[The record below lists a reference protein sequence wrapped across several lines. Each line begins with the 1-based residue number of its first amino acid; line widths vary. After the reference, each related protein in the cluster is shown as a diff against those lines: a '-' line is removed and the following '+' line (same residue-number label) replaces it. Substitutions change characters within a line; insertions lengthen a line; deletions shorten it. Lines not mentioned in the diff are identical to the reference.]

1 MIGFVVIGYGSLIWD
16 LDDLAPHIE
25 GQWTYYGGPW
35 LPLEFSLV
43 SAKRRR
49 GLALVID
56 HEHGQSCPSCTI
68 RSNRNTIEKVVQDLS
83 ARERTSDQNIGFI
96 DQNSGATRSR
106 SATTLSAIR
115 NWLSD
120 TDYSGAVWT
129 DGASNFESVL
139 GVEFSVATATA
150 HLRSLEGESAAEA
163 KRYISLAPDK
173 VDTPLRRALSEQSWW
188 IKQQY

>member
-1 MIGFVVIGYGSLIWD
+1 MTGFAVIGYGSLIWD
-16 LDDLAPHIE
+16 LDDLAPYVK
-25 GQWTYYGGPW
+25 GQWTLYGGPW

-56 HEHGQSCPSCTI
+56 HEHGQSCPSCII

-83 ARERTSDQNIGFI
+83 ARERTSDQHIGFI
-96 DQNSGATRSR
+96 DRNSGAARSR
-106 SATTLSAIR
+106 SVTTLPAIR

-120 TDYSGAVWT
+120 TDYSGVVWT

-139 GVEFSVATATA
+139 GVELSFPTAVA
-150 HLRSLEGESAAEA
+150 HLHRLKGESAAEA
-163 KRYISLAPDK
+163 KRYITLAPEK

>member
-16 LDDLAPHIE
+16 LDDLAPHVE
-25 GQWTYYGGPW
+25 GQWTHYGGPW

-56 HEHGQSCPSCTI
+56 HEHGQSCPSCII
-68 RSNRNTIEKVVQDLS
+68 RSNRNTIEKVVQDLA

-96 DQNSGATRSR
+96 ERNSGAAQSR
-106 SATTLSAIR
+106 SDTTLSTVR

-120 TDYSGAVWT
+120 TDYAGAVWT
-129 DGASNFESVL
+129 DGASNFETIL
-139 GVEFSVATATA
+139 GVTFSVAAAIA
-150 HLRSLEGESAAEA
+150 HLRKLEGESAAEA
-163 KRYISLAPDK
+163 KRYLSL
-173 VDTPLRRALSEQSWW
+173 
-188 IKQQY
+188 IHI

>member
-16 LDDLAPHIE
+16 LDDLAPHVE
-25 GQWTYYGGPW
+25 GQWTLYGGPW
-35 LPLEFSLV
+35 LPLEFSLI

-96 DQNSGATRSR
+96 DRNSGVARSR
-106 SATTLSAIR
+106 SATTLSTIR

-120 TDYSGAVWT
+120 TDYLGAVWT

-139 GVEFSVATATA
+139 GVEFSVATAVA
-150 HLRSLEGESAAEA
+150 HLHSLKGESAAEA
-163 KRYISLAPDK
+163 KRYITLAPEK
-173 VDTPLRRALSEQSWW
+173 VDTPLRRDLSEQSWW

>member
-1 MIGFVVIGYGSLIWD
+1 MTGFAVIGYGSLIWD
-16 LDDLAPHIE
+16 LDDLAPHVE
-25 GQWTYYGGPW
+25 GQWTLYSGPQ

-49 GLALVID
+49 GLALAID
-56 HEHGQSCPSCTI
+56 YKHGQSCPSCIIT
-68 RSNRNTIEKVVQDLS
+68 SSSNTIEKAVQNLA

-96 DQNSGATRSR
+96 ERNSGAARSR
-106 SATTLSAIR
+106 SMTTLATVR
-115 NWLSD
+115 KWLGQ
-120 TDYSGAVWT
+120 TDYAGAVWS
-129 DGASNFESVL
+129 DGTPNFESVL

-150 HLRSLEGESAAEA
+150 HLHSLEGESAAEA

-188 IKQQY
+188 VEQPY

>member
-1 MIGFVVIGYGSLIWD
+1 MKSFVVIGYGSLIWD
-16 LDDLAPHIE
+16 LDDLAPHVE
-25 GQWTYYGGPW
+25 GQWALYCGPR

-43 SAKRRR
+43 SAKRRQ

-56 HEHGQSCPSCTI
+56 HEHGQACPSCTI
-68 RSNRNTIEKVVQDLS
+68 RSNRNTIEKVVQDLA

-96 DQNSGATRSR
+96 DRNSGAAQSR
-106 SATTLSAIR
+106 SVTTLSVIR

-139 GVEFSVATATA
+139 GVEFSVATAVA
-150 HLRSLEGESAAEA
+150 HLHSLKGESAAEA
-163 KRYISLAPDK
+163 KRYITLAPEK
-173 VDTPLRRALSEQSWW
+173 VDTPLRRALSVQSWW
-188 IKQQY
+188 IQQQY

>member
-1 MIGFVVIGYGSLIWD
+1 MTGFVVIGYGSLIWD
-16 LDDLAPHIE
+16 LDDLAPHVE
-25 GQWTYYGGPW
+25 GQWTHYGGPW
-35 LPLEFSLV
+35 LPLEFSLI

-56 HEHGQSCPSCTI
+56 HEHGQSCPSCII
-68 RSNRNTIEKVVQDLS
+68 RSNRNTIEKVVQDLA

-96 DQNSGATRSR
+96 ERNSGAARSR
-106 SATTLSAIR
+106 SVTTLAAIR

-129 DGASNFESVL
+129 DGASNFEHFL
-139 GVEFSVATATA
+139 GIEFSVATAVA
-150 HLRSLEGESAAEA
+150 HLHSLNGESAAEA
-163 KRYISLAPDK
+163 KRYITLAPEK
-173 VDTPLRRALSEQSWW
+173 VDTPLRRTLSVQPWW

>member
-1 MIGFVVIGYGSLIWD
+1 MTGFAVIGYGSLIWD
-16 LDDLAPHIE
+16 LDDLAPYVK
-25 GQWTYYGGPW
+25 GQWTLYGGPW

-56 HEHGQSCPSCTI
+56 HKHGQSCPSCI
-68 RSNRNTIEKVVQDLS
+68 INSNRHTIEKVVQDLA

-96 DQNSGATRSR
+96 ERNSGTARSR
-106 SATTLSAIR
+106 SMTTLATVR
-115 NWLSD
+115 NWLGQ
-120 TDYSGAVWT
+120 TDYAGAVWT
-129 DGASNFESVL
+129 DGAPNFESVL

-150 HLRSLEGESAAEA
+150 HLHSLEGESAAEA

-188 IKQQY
+188 IEQLY

>member
-1 MIGFVVIGYGSLIWD
+1 MTGFVVIGYGSLIWD
-16 LDDLAPHIE
+16 LDDLAPHVE
-25 GQWTYYGGPW
+25 GQWILYAGPQ

-56 HEHGQSCPSCTI
+56 HEYGQLCPSCII
-68 RSNRNTIEKVVQDLS
+68 RSNRNTIEKAVQDLA

-96 DQNSGATRSR
+96 ERNSGAARSR
-106 SATTLSAIR
+106 SATTLATIR

-120 TDYSGAVWT
+120 TDYAGAVWT

-139 GVEFSVATATA
+139 GVEFSVSTAVV
-150 HLRSLEGESAAEA
+150 HLHSLKGESAVEA
-163 KRYISLAPDK
+163 KRYITLAPEK

>member
-1 MIGFVVIGYGSLIWD
+1 MTGLVVIGYGSLIWD
-16 LDDLAPHIE
+16 LDDLAPHVE
-25 GQWTYYGGPW
+25 GQWTLYGGPW

-96 DQNSGATRSR
+96 DQNSGAARSR
-106 SATTLSAIR
+106 SVTTLSAIR

-139 GVEFSVATATA
+139 GVEFSVATAVA
-150 HLRSLEGESAAEA
+150 HLHSLKGESASEA
-163 KRYISLAPDK
+163 KRYITLAPEK

>member
-1 MIGFVVIGYGSLIWD
+1 MTGFAVIGYGSLIWD
-16 LDDLAPHIE
+16 LDDLAPYVE
-25 GQWTYYGGPW
+25 GQWKLYGGPC

-56 HEHGQSCPSCTI
+56 YKHGQSCPSCI
-68 RSNRNTIEKVVQDLS
+68 INSNRHTIEKVVQDLA

-96 DQNSGATRSR
+96 ERNSAAARSR
-106 SATTLSAIR
+106 SVTTLATVQ
-115 NWLSD
+115 NWLAE
-120 TDYSGAVWT
+120 TDYVGVVWT
-129 DGASNFESVL
+129 DGASNFESIL
-139 GVEFSVATATA
+139 GVEFSVATAAA

-163 KRYISLAPDK
+163 KRYITLAPDK

-188 IKQQY
+188 IDQLY

>member
-1 MIGFVVIGYGSLIWD
+1 MTDFVVIGYGSLIWD
-16 LDDLAPHIE
+16 LDDLAPHVE
-25 GQWTYYGGPW
+25 GQWTLYGGPW

-56 HEHGQSCPSCTI
+56 YEHGQSCPSCII
-68 RSNRNTIEKVVQDLS
+68 RSNRNTIEKVVQDLA

-96 DQNSGATRSR
+96 DRNSGAAQSR
-106 SATTLSAIR
+106 SVTTLSVIR

-139 GVEFSVATATA
+139 GVEFSVATAVA
-150 HLRSLEGESAAEA
+150 HLHSLKGESAAEA
-163 KRYISLAPDK
+163 KRYITLAPEK
-173 VDTPLRRALSEQSWW
+173 VDTPLRRTLSVQPWW
-188 IKQQY
+188 IKQPY

>member
-1 MIGFVVIGYGSLIWD
+1 MKGFAVIGYGSLIWD
-16 LDDLAPHIE
+16 LDDLAPHVE
-25 GQWTYYGGPW
+25 GQWTLYSGPQ

-49 GLALVID
+49 GLALAID
-56 HEHGQSCPSCTI
+56 YKHGQSCPSCII
-68 RSNRNTIEKVVQDLS
+68 RSNRNTIEKVVQDLA

-96 DQNSGATRSR
+96 DRKSGATRSR
-106 SATTLSAIR
+106 SVTTLSAIR

-120 TDYSGAVWT
+120 TDFSGAVWT

-139 GVEFSVATATA
+139 GVEFSLATATA

-188 IKQQY
+188 VEQPY

>member
-1 MIGFVVIGYGSLIWD
+1 MTGFVVIGYGSLIWD
-16 LDDLAPHIE
+16 LDDLAPHVE
-25 GQWTYYGGPW
+25 GQWTLYGGPW

-56 HEHGQSCPSCTI
+56 YEHGQSCPSCII
-68 RSNRNTIEKVVQDLS
+68 RSNRNTIGKVVQDLAS
-83 ARERTSDQNIGFI
+83 RERTSDQNIGFI
-96 DQNSGATRSR
+96 DRNSGAARSR
-106 SATTLSAIR
+106 SVSTLSAIR

-139 GVEFSVATATA
+139 GVEFSIATAVA
-150 HLRSLEGESAAEA
+150 HLHSLKGESAAEA
-163 KRYISLAPDK
+163 KRYITLAPEK
-173 VDTPLRRALSEQSWW
+173 VDTPLRRSLSEQSWW

>member
-1 MIGFVVIGYGSLIWD
+1 MGWFVLFFFTGPAATGIYPLSLPAA
-16 LDDLAPHIE
+16 LAIS
-25 GQWTYYGGPW
+25 GPR

-56 HEHGQSCPSCTI
+56 HEYGQSCPSCII
-68 RSNRNTIEKVVQDLS
+68 RSNRNTIEKVVQDLA

-96 DQNSGATRSR
+96 DRKSGATRSR
-106 SATTLSAIR
+106 SVTTLSAIR

-120 TDYSGAVWT
+120 TDFSGAVWT

-139 GVEFSVATATA
+139 GVEFSLATATA

-188 IKQQY
+188 VEQPY

>member
-1 MIGFVVIGYGSLIWD
+1 MTGFVVIGYGSLIWD
-16 LDDLAPHIE
+16 LDDLAPHVE
-25 GQWTYYGGPW
+25 GQWTLYGGPW

-68 RSNRNTIEKVVQDLS
+68 RSNRNTIEKVVHDLA

-96 DQNSGATRSR
+96 DRNSGAAQSR
-106 SATTLSAIR
+106 SVTTLSVIR

-139 GVEFSVATATA
+139 GVEFSVATAVA
-150 HLRSLEGESAAEA
+150 HLHSLKGESAAEA
-163 KRYISLAPDK
+163 KRYITLAPEK

>member
-1 MIGFVVIGYGSLIWD
+1 MTGFVVIGYGSLIWD
-16 LDDLAPHIE
+16 LDDLAPHVE
-25 GQWTYYGGPW
+25 GHWTLYGGPW

-68 RSNRNTIEKVVQDLS
+68 RSNRNTIGKVVQDLS

-96 DQNSGATRSR
+96 DRNSGAARSR
-106 SATTLSAIR
+106 SATTLPAIR

-120 TDYSGAVWT
+120 TDYSGVVWA
-129 DGASNFESVL
+129 DGASNFEPVL
-139 GVEFSVATATA
+139 GVEFSVATAVV
-150 HLRSLEGESAAEA
+150 HLHSLKGESAAEA
-163 KRYISLAPDK
+163 KKYITLAPEK